1 MSLQRTGRS
10 NRLPTLPNRFDMID
24 LHDSL
29 FCMNQL
35 STLTE
40 RGQVSIPAALRRQ
53 LQLKPGQHLRWEV
66 VSGTEVRMV
75 VEATQPDPLLA
86 LGFGPKTR
94 KTARRR
100 TADWMQELRA
110 AE

>member
-1 MSLQRTGRS
+1 
-10 NRLPTLPNRFDMID
+10 MIGS
-24 LHDSL
+24 HDIFLWVS
-29 FCMNQL
+29 QL
-35 STLTE
+35 STLTK

-75 VEATQPDPLLA
+75 VEAAQPDPLLA